1 MYVVVVGGHGKVAM
15 RLLKLLADRGDRA
28 LGIVRKPEHVADL
41 EQLGAEGAVV
51 DIEVA
56 ETSELAEA
64 IDGADAVVFAAGAG
78 PGSDPERKQ
87 TVDFGGAVKLI
98 DACREKGVERY
109 LIVSSIGAHE
119 RPEGDGFAVYL
130 RAKHDA
136 DQALIESGLSYSVVR
151 PGSLTDDP
159 GTGKIEVATRLGRRG
174 EIPRDDVAATLA
186 AALIE
191 PNTIDKVFELFE
203 GETEIA
209 EALKTL

>member
-1 MYVVVVGGHGKVAM
+1 MYVAVVGGHGKVAM
-15 RLLKLLADRGDRA
+15 RLLKLLAARGDRA
-28 LGIVRKPEHVADL
+28 LGIVRKEEHVADL

-56 ETSELAEA
+56 EASELAEA

-78 PGSDPERKQ
+78 PGSGPERKQ

-98 DACREKGVERY
+98 EACKAKGIERY
-109 LIVSSIGAHE
+109 VIVSSIGAHE
-119 RPEGDGFAVYL
+119 RPEGDGFAIYL

-159 GTGKIEVATRLGRRG
+159 GTGKIDVATRLGRQG

-186 AALIE
+186 ATLIE

-203 GETEIA
+203 GETEIT